1 MPKRILSTSR
11 NATVLRTRNLVL
23 QSAGYDVTTTRDPK
37 EFTNFI
43 KKESFDAVVMG
54 DSIDL
59 AERVELAS
67 KIAASKPNLP
77 LVIFFKTP
85 AEAQQLLPYA
95 HSLVGSL
102 DGPERLIAAVQ
113 GAVQKNKHNK
123 PRRRPH
129 A

>member
-43 KKESFDAVVMG
+43 EKESFDAVVMG

-67 KIAASKPNLP
+67 KIAASKPSLP
-77 LVIFFKTP
+77 LVIFFRTP

-95 HSLVGSL
+95 HTLIGSL
-102 DGPERLIAAVQ
+102 DGPERLIAAVE
-113 GAVQKNKHNK
+113 GAVQQNKHNK
-123 PRRRPH
+123 PGRRPH

>member
-23 QSAGYDVTTTRDPK
+23 QSAGYDVTTTRDLA
-37 EFTNFI
+37 EFVNFL
-43 KKESFDAVVMG
+43 ENQAFDAVVMG

-67 KIAASKPNLP
+67 KIAASKPSLP

>member
-37 EFTNFI
+37 EFTSFI
-43 KKESFDAVVMG
+43 EKESFDAVVMG

-67 KIAASKPNLP
+67 KIAALKPNLP

-113 GAVQKNKHNK
+113 GAVQEQKHNK

>member
-11 NATVLRTRNLVL
+11 SATVLRTRNLVL
-23 QSAGYDVTTTRDPK
+23 QSAGYQVTTTRDPK

-43 KKESFDAVVMG
+43 EKESFDAVVIG

-77 LVIFFKTP
+77 LVIFFQTP
-85 AEAQQLLPYA
+85 AEAQQLLPFA
-95 HSLVGSL
+95 HTLIGSL

-113 GAVQKNKHNK
+113 GAVQENKHTK

>member
-59 AERVELAS
+59 GERVELAS

-113 GAVQKNKHNK
+113 GAVQEQKHNK